1 MTMKIK
7 SCELEKVAVKQEQYP
22 VADVPEFAFCGRSN
36 VGKSSFIN
44 AMLGRKNLAHTS
56 GKPGKTRTINFYRI
70 NDMLRLVDLPGYG
83 YAVASKKDQDAWA
96 KTINDYL
103 AYRDNLAELILLV
116 DMRHEPTAKDKEMY
130 AWIVENGFAGLVVA
144 TKADKLSKNQRQKAF
159 SIIKKALH
167 IPYDDL
173 IVPYSAVTK
182 ENVDVLWEIIED
194 MAAYYKKK
202 D

>member
-1 MTMKIK
+1 MKIRQ
-7 SCELEKVAVKQEQYP
+7 CDLEKVAVKKEQYP
-22 VADVPEFAFCGRSN
+22 PADLPEFAFCGRSN
-36 VGKSSFIN
+36 VGKSSFAN
-44 AMLGRKNLAHTS
+44 AMLGRKNLARTS

-70 NDMLRLVDLPGYG
+70 NDALRLVDLPGYG

-96 KTINDYL
+96 KTINEYL
-103 AYRDNLAELILLV
+103 ESRDNLAELILLV

-182 ENVDVLWEIIED
+182 ENVDVLWEILED

>member
-83 YAVASKKDQDAWA
+83 YAVASKKDQDAWV

-116 DMRHEPTAKDKEMY
+116 DIRHEPSVQDKEMY
-130 AWIVENGFAGLVVA
+130 RWIVESGYAGMIVA
-144 TKADKLSKNQRQKAF
+144 TKADKLSKNQRQKAI
-159 SIIKKALH
+159 SAIRKALDVE
-167 IPYDDL
+167 YKEL
-173 IVPYSAVTK
+173 IFPYSAVTR
-182 ENVDVLWEIIED
+182 ENIDVLWDELYQMTLYHKNND
-194 MAAYYKKK
+194 
-202 D
+202 